1 MFQLMST
8 TTRFNTTQLIDGT
21 KGNLALRYYQGK
33 YCLAFRQ
40 NEKLYQTKSV
50 ERAFI
55 ETFKDI
61 EIRTNTDTTQ
71 WLYKRETKRLL
82 AYRLRGAGCD
92 TDDPRFKDWLKMDH
106 NNNKNKETKRR
117 IDRSFIEYLHEP
129 SILGSYVIAQFNDQP
144 VGKRQYNGW
153 YVEEV
158 LMLDY
163 AGWLSKAFHSEIY
176 ECFAMSAER
185 DRLYADINHKQT
197 TIDDLRAQNSKIIT
211 QNDELLMVNRKMCNQ
226 LETIKVTLSTLVE
239 NVSELKNHVTSNRLC
254 RYIIVLYLDEE
265 RSDDKFV
272 IIKPF
277 CGLKENRPKI
287 EQSTILF
294 EREVSCS
301 IDSFKEALSALEE
314 RYIVKIHYRSI
325 MIRRSNLE
333 DFVDEFKVELRR
345 RSTTVTDVC
354 RKLDT
359 ITEHIS
365 TIDSKV
371 DSIDERLSRYD
382 EFMTLYGTDR
392 AFVKR
397 TLEGKIQCKNKG
409 KLYQLRLSLKNQQPY
424 INVDGYRLYMPVE
437 IFRKRYT

>member
-1 MFQLMST
+1 MSVT
-8 TTRFNTTQLIDGT
+8 AKFNTIQPIDGT

-33 YCLAFRQ
+33 YGLAFRQ

-55 ETFKDI
+55 ESFKNID
-61 EIRTNTDTTQ
+61 IRTNTDATQ
-71 WLYKRETKRLL
+71 WLYKQETKRLL
-82 AYRLRGAGCD
+82 AYRLRRAGCD
-92 TDDPRFKDWLKMDH
+92 TDDPRFQEWLNMDH
-106 NNNKNKETKRR
+106 NNVKNREAKRQ
-117 IDRSFIEYLHEP
+117 IDRAFIEYLHEP
-129 SILGSYVIAQFNDQP
+129 SILGSYVIGQFNDQP

-197 TIDDLRAQNSKIIT
+197 TIDVLRAQNAKIIS
-211 QNDELLMVNRKMCNQ
+211 QNDELLSVNRKMCTQ

-239 NVSELKNHVTSNRLC
+239 NVSELKNHVTSNKLC
-254 RYIIVLYLDEE
+254 RYIIVLYTDEE
-265 RSDDKFV
+265 RSDDKFIV
-272 IIKPF
+272 IKPF
-277 CGLKENRPKI
+277 CGLRENCPKI

-301 IDSFKEALSALEE
+301 IDSFKEALSALEQ

-333 DFVDEFKVELRR
+333 DFIDEFRVELRR

-354 RKLDT
+354 KKLDT

-365 TIDSKV
+365 TIDTKV
-371 DSIDERLSRYD
+371 TSIDERLKNY
-382 EFMTLYGTDR
+382 ETFMTNYGTDQS
-392 AFVKR
+392 FVKR
-397 TLEGKIQCKNKG
+397 VLDGEVTCKNKG
-409 KLYQLRLSLKNQQPY
+409 KVYQLQLSLKNQQPF

-437 IFRKRYT
+437 IFHKRYL